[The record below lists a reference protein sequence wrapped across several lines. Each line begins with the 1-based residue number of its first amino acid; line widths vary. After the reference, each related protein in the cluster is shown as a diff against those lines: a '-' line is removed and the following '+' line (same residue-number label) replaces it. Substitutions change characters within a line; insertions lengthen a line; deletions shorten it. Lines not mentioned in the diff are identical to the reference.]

1 MSKPRKKY
9 KPKGVRLDAVQWVI
23 NGFRNISETGDAVLH
38 LKIKNHESLECLRK
52 GEATRI
58 DIDTII
64 SAFNIAEALAR
75 MKIGDDYAA
84 DIKAGQDALL
94 AVAKR
99 GVSRDEKFILKAAEL
114 TAIMLVAEIHD
125 AQLEITTI
133 GELEKAMDIVAKE
146 IKMRRAR
153 SVIDAN
159 AK

>member
-52 GEATRI
+52 GEATRM
-58 DIDTII
+58 DIDAII
-64 SAFNIAEALAR
+64 SAFNMAEALAR
-75 MKIGDDYAA
+75 MQIGDDYAA
-84 DIKAGQDALL
+84 EIKAGQDALL

-99 GVSRDEKFILKAAEL
+99 GVSRDDRFVLKAEEL
-114 TAIMLVAEIHD
+114 NAINLVLEIHD

-133 GELEKAMDIVAKE
+133 GELEKAMDIVTKE
-146 IKMRRAR
+146 IRMRKAR
-153 SVIDAN
+153 PVLE
-159 AK
+159 KT

>member
-52 GEATRI
+52 GEATRM
-58 DIDTII
+58 DIDAII
-64 SAFNIAEALAR
+64 SAFNMAEALAR
-75 MKIGDDYAA
+75 MQIGDDYAA
-84 DIKAGQDALL
+84 EIKAGQDALL

-99 GVSRDEKFILKAAEL
+99 GVSRDDRFVLKAEEL
-114 TAIMLVAEIHD
+114 SAINLVLEIHD

-133 GELEKAMDIVAKE
+133 GELEKAMDIVMKE

-153 SVIDAN
+153 PVLE
-159 AK
+159 KT

>member
-1 MSKPRKKY
+1 
-9 KPKGVRLDAVQWVI
+9 
-23 NGFRNISETGDAVLH
+23 VLH

-133 GELEKAMDIVAKE
+133 GELEKAMDIVTKE
-146 IKMRRAR
+146 IKAR
-153 SVIDAN
+153 KARTVLE
-159 AK
+159 KT

>member
-1 MSKPRKKY
+1 VSKPRKKY
-9 KPKGVRLDAVQWVI
+9 KPKGVRLDAITWVI

-75 MKIGDDYAA
+75 MQIGDDYAKE
-84 DIKAGQDALL
+84 IKAGQDALL

-99 GVSRDEKFILKAAEL
+99 GVSRDDKFVLKAQEL
-114 TAIMLVAEIHD
+114 TAIVETMLVHD

-146 IKMRRAR
+146 IKAR
-153 SVIDAN
+153 KARTVLE
-159 AK
+159 K

>member
-9 KPKGVRLDAVQWVI
+9 KPKGVRLDATTWVI

-52 GEATRI
+52 GEATRL
-58 DIDTII
+58 DIDAII
-64 SAFNIAEALAR
+64 SAFNMAEALAR

-84 DIKAGQDALL
+84 EIKAGQDALL

-99 GVSRDEKFILKAAEL
+99 GVSRDDRFVLKAEEL
-114 TAIMLVAEIHD
+114 TAINLVLEIHD

-133 GELEKAMDIVAKE
+133 GELEKAMDIVMKE
-146 IKMRRAR
+146 IKMRKAR
-153 SVIDAN
+153 PVLETT
-159 AK
+159 

>member
-1 MSKPRKKY
+1 
-9 KPKGVRLDAVQWVI
+9 
-23 NGFRNISETGDAVLH
+23 
-38 LKIKNHESLECLRK
+38 LECLRK

-75 MKIGDDYAA
+75 MQIGDDYAKE
-84 DIKAGQDALL
+84 IKAGQDALL
-94 AVAKR
+94 DVAKR
-99 GVSRDEKFILKAAEL
+99 GVGRDDKFILKAAEL

-146 IKMRRAR
+146 IKAR
-153 SVIDAN
+153 KARTVLE
-159 AK
+159 KT

>member
-9 KPKGVRLDAVQWVI
+9 KPKGVRIDAIQWVI

-52 GEATRI
+52 GEATRM
-58 DIDTII
+58 DIDAII
-64 SAFNIAEALAR
+64 SAFNMAEALAR
-75 MKIGDDYAA
+75 MQIGDDYAA
-84 DIKAGQDALL
+84 EIKAGQDALL

-99 GVSRDEKFILKAAEL
+99 GVSRDDRFVLKAEEL

-133 GELEKAMDIVAKE
+133 GELEKAMDIVTKE
-146 IKMRRAR
+146 IRMRKAR
-153 SVIDAN
+153 PVLE
-159 AK
+159 KT

>member
-23 NGFRNISETGDAVLH
+23 NGFRNISQTGNSVLH

-52 GEATRI
+52 GEATRM
-58 DIDTII
+58 DIDAII

-84 DIKAGQDALL
+84 EIKAGQDALL

-99 GVSRDEKFILKAAEL
+99 GVSRDDRFVLKAEEL
-114 TAIMLVAEIHD
+114 TAIMLVSEIHD

-133 GELEKAMDIVAKE
+133 GELEKAMDIVTKE
-146 IKMRRAR
+146 IKARKAR
-153 SVIDAN
+153 SVLE
-159 AK
+159 KV